1 MSPVKQSRSSRSLVL
16 GVLGLTVGIVAVL
29 ALFVLAIPSLT
40 EENKVAVQLG
50 DDRFDAGPAAD
61 RADAIDRDGPILFSD
76 VASGQR
82 DIWLQHLGDD
92 AEAGWLAF
100 DARRPE
106 VGRDCTLRW
115 APEQAA
121 FVDPCGGGEVPADG
135 AGLRHYP
142 IEVVEGTVLVDLRN
156 PTGTDAVP
164 SPPPT
169 TG

>member
-1 MSPVKQSRSSRSLVL
+1 MSPVKQSRSPRSLAL
-16 GVLGLTVGIVAVL
+16 GVLGLTIGIIAVL

-40 EENKVAVQLG
+40 EENRVSVQLG

-61 RADAIDRDGPILFSD
+61 RADAIERDGPILFSD

-92 AEAGWLAF
+92 PAAGWLAF

-106 VGRDCTLRW
+106 VGRDCTLQWEPGADDFR
-115 APEQAA
+115 
-121 FVDPCGGGEVPADG
+121 DPCTGQAVPADG
-135 AGLRHYP
+135 EGLRHYP
-142 IEVVEGTVLVDLRN
+142 VEVVDGIVLVDLRN
-156 PTGTDAVP
+156 PTGTEAVP

-169 TG
+169 P